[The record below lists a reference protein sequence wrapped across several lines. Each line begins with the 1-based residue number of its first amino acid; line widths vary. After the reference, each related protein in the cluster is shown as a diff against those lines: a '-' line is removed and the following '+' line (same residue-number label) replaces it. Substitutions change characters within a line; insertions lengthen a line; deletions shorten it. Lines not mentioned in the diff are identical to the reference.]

1 MFLQFHMSNIE
12 AFLKELEELLL
23 DSACPASTYYYAIEP
38 VLKEQEEELIQHGYS
53 SINVDMFTGQEAILK
68 IIDAYKDMYVFD
80 ETPQKSRRFVQKHPG
95 FVVATKNKREII
107 ACIEKINN
115 EKKAFRAAVV
125 KSSDDAYEKW
135 QNVHDRFNYLITT
148 SAYRTIYAFKEDVH
162 RVNFNWVSRPLHK
175 AYTLEELK
183 QKIDKGV
190 HTVPLSYSRQSWL
203 EKLEHDKSLLDA
215 HQSAEFAVK
224 RRIKLR
230 PESSIRLEDAEKAKG
245 YAASL
250 PYVFFSPPKYHTHLS
265 SLIAPRHVKIKENVG
280 DGWVLINRRMNLYK
294 RNIK

>member
-38 VLKEQEEELIQHGYS
+38 VLKEQEEELIEHGYS

-203 EKLEHDKSLLDA
+203 EKLEHDKLLLDA
-215 HQSAEFAVK
+215 HQNAEFAVK

-250 PYVFFSPPKYHTHLS
+250 PYVLFSPPKYHTHLS
-265 SLIAPRHVKIKENVG
+265 SFIAPAEVKNKSRIG
-280 DGWVLINRRMNLYK
+280 SDWTLISERMNLYK
-294 RNIK
+294 RNTA